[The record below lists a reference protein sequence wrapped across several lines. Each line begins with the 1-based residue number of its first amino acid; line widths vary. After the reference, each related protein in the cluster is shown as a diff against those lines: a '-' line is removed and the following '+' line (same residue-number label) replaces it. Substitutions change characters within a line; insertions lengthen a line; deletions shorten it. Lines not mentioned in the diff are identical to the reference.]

1 MKIINNWF
9 YMSDVTL
16 DVLNDL
22 ECEIF
27 WNFLY
32 HFSVKRRSDC
42 GIDHLKLDEQGLSY
56 LWSSVGYGLVN
67 DDDKS
72 VLLRLMQ
79 EPLKV
84 MKDNKNYCSQ
94 DFLELAQKVNALKQD
109 LNRLTKKESERLFK
123 EMLNKFLDMEIG
135 NGVTDTIRRRLSGL
149 RGVRERYNDYLYPKQ
164 QKIFEFMLEKATNQ
178 GRWKN
183 LNQAVESVLPE
194 LDRVLKD
201 FDKAWINQKL
211 EEKTQL
217 LKQTVKEFE
226 EYKKNPPER
235 NFYQPKTRDKT
246 IEDWIRGLRMEC
258 ETFKKASLADDPS
271 SILGNKLAYNTL
283 YQPESIKN
291 LLKKH
296 PEIVEQIVVKN
307 KKS

>member
-22 ECEIF
+22 EYEIF

-32 HFSVKRRSDC
+32 HFSVNRRNDC

-109 LNRLTKKESERLFK
+109 LN
-123 EMLNKFLDMEIG
+123 
-135 NGVTDTIRRRLSGL
+135 
-149 RGVRERYNDYLYPKQ
+149 
-164 QKIFEFMLEKATNQ
+164 
-178 GRWKN
+178 
-183 LNQAVESVLPE
+183 
-194 LDRVLKD
+194 
-201 FDKAWINQKL
+201 
-211 EEKTQL
+211 
-217 LKQTVKEFE
+217 
-226 EYKKNPPER
+226 
-235 NFYQPKTRDKT
+235 
-246 IEDWIRGLRMEC
+246 
-258 ETFKKASLADDPS
+258 
-271 SILGNKLAYNTL
+271 
-283 YQPESIKN
+283 
-291 LLKKH
+291 
-296 PEIVEQIVVKN
+296 
-307 KKS
+307 

>member
-1 MKIINNWF
+1 
-9 YMSDVTL
+9 MSGVTL
-16 DVLNDL
+16 DVLDAL
-22 ECEIF
+22 EYEVL
-27 WNFLY
+27 WNFID
-32 HFSVKRRSDC
+32 FFTVNTQIEN
-42 GIDHLKLDEQGLSY
+42 GIDHLKLTERGLDSI
-56 LWSSVGYGLVN
+56 WDDFGYWRRFGEADRNAILQLMEEPFEISKN
-67 DDDKS
+67 DKIYNS
-72 VLLRLMQ
+72 H
-79 EPLKV
+79 
-84 MKDNKNYCSQ
+84 
-94 DFLELAQKVNALKQD
+94 DFLELANNVNALKQNLD
-109 LNRLTKKESERLFK
+109 ELTKTEIERKFK
-123 EMLNKFLDMEIG
+123 QILNKLVDMEMKA
-135 NGVTDTIRRRLSGL
+135 VTGDIYYRLKGL

-194 LDRVLKD
+194 LDSVLKD

-211 EEKTQL
+211 EEKTQA
-217 LKQTVKEFE
+217 LKQAVQQFE

-235 NFYQPKTRDKT
+235 KFYEPKTRDKT
-246 IEDWIRGLRMEC
+246 IEDWIRGLRMQC